1 MKPVLAALSIV
12 SRDGMV
18 FLHMGPMIVG
28 MPPEAAMDM
37 AVMLVEKATAAHEEQ
52 LAAGDHREGGH
63 VAPEEG
69 CDD

>member
-1 MKPVLAALSIV
+1 MKPVLAAMSIV

-28 MPPEAAMDM
+28 MPPEAAVDM
-37 AVMLVEKATAAHEEQ
+37 AVMLVEKATAAHAEQ
-52 LAAGDHREGGH
+52 AAAGGHSEGDH
-63 VAPEEG
+63 VAPEDG